1 MCRPTRRG
9 AGPFRGNPNRP
20 LRPID
25 PLRERATP
33 ESVHTYLVQE
43 TNVDHQ
49 GRSPRVR
56 PFHCTPVGL
65 TFAIAPNVGDSGTLF
80 LSVGSCVRARPR
92 QKRKPKNRSIFLRT
106 QPGFTSSPPT
116 KRSSSLPEF
125 NLAPSPPTGRSSSRQ
140 DPNLASNPPTGRSS
154 SRQGLNLQP
163 GFISAGGAL
172 VNAPGPQPGFITGRH
187 SARRHVIAP
196 TAQPGFTSAHG
207 ALGIAPRPQ
216 PCSVHDGRALFIAP
230 SGGMVSLVPPGFIPA
245 GRPLFIASGPQPGL
259 IPADGALFIASG
271 PQPGLIPADV
281 ALGPRPGRKSA
292 LHRIAL
298 GPRPGPIPAD
308 RALVVAPSCV
318 VVSSALPGQVG

>member
-172 VNAPGPQPGFITGRH
+172 VNAPGPQPGFI
-187 SARRHVIAP
+187 
-196 TAQPGFTSAHG
+196 
-207 ALGIAPRPQ
+207 
-216 PCSVHDGRALFIAP
+216 
-230 SGGMVSLVPPGFIPA
+230 
-245 GRPLFIASGPQPGL
+245 
-259 IPADGALFIASG
+259 PADT
-271 PQPGLIPADV
+271 
-281 ALGPRPGRKSA
+281 
-292 LHRIAL
+292 
-298 GPRPGPIPAD
+298 
-308 RALVVAPSCV
+308 ALVVTSSRLRLNLASHLPTGRSASRQDLNLAPCTTAEH
-318 VVSSALPGQVG
+318 SSSRQAAGWSV